1 MPIGITRN
9 VWGHPT
15 EAMSQ
20 ITTPVSQMQGQFN
33 RDPWDRFQ
41 RPARPYPGGRPG
53 AEANPMR
60 PVPYPHPNPWDVS
73 PMIPLPGPAPE
84 FTPDPRWKGSPYA
97 PNNQF
102 PDPRWQGRPYAPD
115 NQFTPY

>member
-41 RPARPYPGGRPG
+41 RPAPRPFPGGRPG

-60 PVPYPHPNPWDVS
+60 PLPYPHPNPWDVS
-73 PMIPLPGPAPE
+73 PMRPLPYPHPSPE
-84 FTPDPRWKGSPYA
+84 FTP

-102 PDPRWQGRPYAPD
+102 PDPRWQGSPYAPN

>member
-33 RDPWDRFQ
+33 P
-41 RPARPYPGGRPG
+41 
-53 AEANPMR
+53 NPMR
-60 PVPYPHPNPWDVS
+60 PLPYHHPNPWDVS